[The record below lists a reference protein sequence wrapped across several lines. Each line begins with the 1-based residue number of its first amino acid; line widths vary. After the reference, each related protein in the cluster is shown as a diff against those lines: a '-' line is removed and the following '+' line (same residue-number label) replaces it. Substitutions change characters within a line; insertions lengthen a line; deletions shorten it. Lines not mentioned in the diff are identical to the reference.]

1 MKIIYIYSMYLS
13 VNTSKGQTPGTI
25 LMDDGS
31 SDADSSTG
39 VTIRGVSLILLPS
52 EGVKSPPPQK
62 KQFFE
67 GVNRRL

>member
-13 VNTSKGQTPGTI
+13 ENTSKGQTPGTI